1 MPEAVNPG
9 SSGRDERP
17 VLEQSPRPPKA
28 PRKELHPPF
37 FAGQVKAEEA
47 FPHEDEILEWLE
59 EEDDFS
65 DMLTGIDEDEIYN
78 EAAGPPHQVYLK
90 KIFKL
95 WREILCKKKFT
106 DYRK

>member
-1 MPEAVNPG
+1 MPEDVNPG

-17 VLEQSPRPPKA
+17 VLEQSPRTPKA

-47 FPHEDEILEWLE
+47 FPHEDEILEWFE

-65 DMLTGIDEDEIYN
+65 DMLTGIDEDE
-78 EAAGPPHQVYLK
+78 
-90 KIFKL
+90 F
-95 WREILCKKKFT
+95 
-106 DYRK
+106 